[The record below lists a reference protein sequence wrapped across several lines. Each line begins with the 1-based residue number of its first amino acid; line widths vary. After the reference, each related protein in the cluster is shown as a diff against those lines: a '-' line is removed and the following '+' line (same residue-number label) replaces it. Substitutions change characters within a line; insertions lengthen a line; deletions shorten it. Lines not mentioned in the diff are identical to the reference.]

1 MTGFNT
7 TGIAENVSKSSDRL
21 VTFENIVN
29 GYNLKFDDTL
39 YANQHNAVGGTQQGY
54 STGAIPFRFV
64 TPLPDTNYKIF
75 VNPRSIGDTYSAT
88 GRVAFAQALVG
99 AQYPK
104 TRFGFWV
111 RFGLMLRA
119 EAQDTFLLTPSGN
132 SGNIL
137 NRPEEGEIL
146 NRRIAGSGS
155 STYQLQVVVV

>member
-1 MTGFNT
+1 M
-7 TGIAENVSKSSDRL
+7 SKASDRL

-39 YANQHNAVGGTQQGY
+39 LANNHNALGGTQQGY

-64 TPLPDTNYKIF
+64 TPLPDANYKIF
-75 VNPRSIGDTYSAT
+75 VNPRSIGNDYYA
-88 GRVAFAQALVG
+88 RRAAFAHALIG

-111 RFGLMLRA
+111 RFGIQISV
-119 EAQDTFLLTPSGN
+119 EAQDTYLLTPLGN